1 MLCWGIRKK
10 GSALLFALVL
20 FFTIGL
26 GFFPSINLRVELNL
40 GKTMTV
46 VCKNK
51 TTYMNT
57 WN

>member
-1 MLCWGIRKK
+1 MLCWSIRKK
-10 GSALLFALVL
+10 GSALLFALFL

-26 GFFPSINLRVELNL
+26 LFLSINLRVELNL

-51 TTYMNT
+51 TVYMNT